1 MVAAE
6 PDFRPWNFWFIYPS
20 SDAVVKP
27 RRDPLDISNPV
38 CFDKIRGFTHSLV
51 WHITGHQNL
60 DKQISNLGPLKTVLY
75 APLYS
80 GLFGTLFIFLTSIT
94 TSIIITLS
102 FRSWLMETWTMSG
115 WETNGCPA
123 WVCLSTVPT
132 SWSHWWTPACSI
144 TSPRKNW
151 GASWRWWTV
160 STGLTERCILLSPHI
175 ISLYPPALTKFRK
188 TRLCLIQGESPLWH
202 HVLEA
207 LELWQKGA
215 GEEEG
220 WESTPEP
227 RWGVRLMTKLSADI
241 HEHTFTYRL
250 FDLKNT

>member
-1 MVAAE
+1 M
-6 PDFRPWNFWFIYPS
+6 
-20 SDAVVKP
+20 
-27 RRDPLDISNPV
+27 SN
-38 CFDKIRGFTHSLV
+38 S
-51 WHITGHQNL
+51 
-60 DKQISNLGPLKTVLY
+60 GPLRTVLY
-75 APLYS
+75 ALLYS
-80 GLFGTLFIFLTSIT
+80 GLFGTLFISFSST
-94 TSIIITLS
+94 TASIIITLP

-160 STGLTERCILLSPHI
+160 STGPTERCICSVHIFLMFVGLLP
-175 ISLYPPALTKFRK
+175 LYPPALMKFRK
-188 TRLCLIQGESPLWH
+188 TCLCHIQGESPLWH

-227 RWGVRLMTKLSADI
+227 RWGVWLMTEPSADVP
-241 HEHTFTYRL
+241 EHTFITYFL
-250 FDLKNT
+250 T